1 MCVLRR
7 INTVSQSDGARR
19 TTSDN
24 ELFGRHAERSGASAG
39 VVLMQLQ
46 RLDYVTGIVGTP
58 GVACRHGGLSTS
70 SGARASC
77 SRSRARFTHPLP
89 LRQRRPSTIDVKK
102 TFYVFYFGDV
112 FNVFYFPNVF
122 YFKKTLAKF
131 RTASRLTRSTFK
143 ITATKFNGFIN
154 NRILY
159 PVILPFG
166 ALTLLVG
173 WQEGHPACKKLSGG
187 VLAWLSVWSA
197 VQTCM

>member
-1 MCVLRR
+1 MTASIWSR
-7 INTVSQSDGARR
+7 VSSRR
-19 TTSDN
+19 T
-24 ELFGRHAERSGASAG
+24 EYQQRRSCLLEPQSCWLHSPAP
-39 VVLMQLQ
+39 
-46 RLDYVTGIVGTP
+46 TP
-58 GVACRHGGLSTS
+58 TAPTFNHRCKK
-70 SGARASC
+70 
-77 SRSRARFTHPLP
+77 RFTFSIL
-89 LRQRRPSTIDVKK
+89 V
-102 TFYVFYFGDV
+102 TFLTF
-112 FNVFYFPNVF
+112 FYFPTVF
-122 YFKKTLAKF
+122 HFKKTLAKF

-159 PVILPFG
+159 PVILPFS